1 MHPSALPSC
10 FLLETRALPAD
21 AERVV
26 YSMALDA
33 HDAPAGRAA
42 NRDGVRAEAIA
53 DVLRPDDILN
63 RTSSDLSEPAALGT
77 DDHGTCLAASCS
89 ARAIGRAPDNKAT
102 GALRVDGARIGFPGL
117 AQRTICGSRR
127 TVVKLTGKPGSQ
139 FVLNRLTPLDRRRDG
154 LRHGDSAT
162 HDRARARNPRRRP

>member
-33 HDAPAGRAA
+33 HDAPMGGAA
-42 NRDGVRAEAIA
+42 NWDGVRAEAIA

-77 DDHGTCLAASCS
+77 DDHGPCLAALS
-89 ARAIGRAPDNKAT
+89 
-102 GALRVDGARIGFPGL
+102 
-117 AQRTICGSRR
+117 
-127 TVVKLTGKPGSQ
+127 
-139 FVLNRLTPLDRRRDG
+139 
-154 LRHGDSAT
+154 SAT
-162 HDRARARNPRRRP
+162 TSPT